1 MNKRKKGLCQL
12 LACVMVLVMLVS
24 LSPVNVQAA
33 SKVKINKTKTT
44 MYVGTPKTLKIT
56 GTTKKVTWKSSNKK
70 IATVSAKGKVTPK
83 KAGTVVITAKVSGKK
98 YKCKVTVKK
107 PCLSATKKTVKAG
120 STYKLVLHGSKVKKC
135 SSTNKSI
142 VTVKKNGKN
151 AVTVKAVKTGNVK
164 IKVQGTNGKSYV
176 CNIKATCSHKWK
188 EVKKWHKP
196 VTHKETK
203 KVLVKDAW
211 DEDVTTKEMHWF
223 CGGCGMDFTAAG
235 YTQDGDYITIHTSSC
250 QGGCSY
256 YFYPVS
262 VTKTVHHDATYKDQ
276 EVTVTDKEG
285 YWEVT
290 GYKCSLCGV
299 TKKAH
304 QHNWVAVEHE
314 AKVKPAWTETIH
326 TTETHVVC
334 KKCGYDFTA
343 AGYGDEYEFIAA
355 HCIDVCD
362 GSNYG
367 TKRVD
372 VTKTIDHP
380 EEIIEAAYT
389 SYKCP
394 TCGATKR

>member
-120 STYKLVLHGSKVKKC
+120 STYKLVLHGTNVKKC

-142 VTVKKNGKN
+142 ATVKKNGKN

-176 CNIKATCSHKWK
+176 CNVKIKCAKHTWK
-188 EVKKWHKP
+188 ECTKEHP
-196 VTHKETK
+196 AVTHKETK
-203 KVLVKDAW
+203 SVKIKDAW
-211 DEDVTTKEMHWF
+211 DEEKTTEVKHWF
-223 CGGCGMDFTAAG
+223 CGGCNMDFTAAG
-235 YTQDGDYITIHTSSC
+235 YSMDNITIHTNNC
-250 QGGCSY
+250 HGGSSY
-256 YFYPVS
+256 YFLYVPVIE
-262 VTKTVHHDATYKDQ
+262 TVHHDAVYEDRTI
-276 EVTVTDKEG
+276 TVTDKE
-285 YWEVT
+285 
-290 GYKCSLCGV
+290 
-299 TKKAH
+299 
-304 QHNWVAVEHE
+304 
-314 AKVKPAWTETIH
+314 AWTEQWKECT
-326 TTETHVVC
+326 
-334 KKCGYDFTA
+334 
-343 AGYGDEYEFIAA
+343 
-355 HCIDVCD
+355 
-362 GSNYG
+362 
-367 TKRVD
+367 
-372 VTKTIDHP
+372 
-380 EEIIEAAYT
+380 
-389 SYKCP
+389 
-394 TCGATKR
+394 TCGAIEK

>member
-12 LACVMVLVMLVS
+12 LACVMVIVMLVS

-44 MYVGTPKTLKIT
+44 MYVGTPKILKIT

-120 STYKLVLHGSKVKKC
+120 STYKLVLHGTNVKKC

-142 VTVKKNGKN
+142 ATVKKNGKN

-176 CNIKATCSHKWK
+176 CNVKITCSHKWK

-211 DEDVTTKEMHWF
+211 DEEKTTEVKHWF
-223 CGGCGMDFTAAG
+223 CGGCYMDLTAAG
-235 YTQDGDYITIHTSSC
+235 YISVEEIGTHTGKC
-250 QGGCSY
+250 KGGSSY
-256 YFYPVS
+256 YFLYVPV
-262 VTKTVHHDATYKDQ
+262 TETVHHDAVYEDQ
-276 EVTVTDKEG
+276 TITVTDKE
-285 YWEVT
+285 
-290 GYKCSLCGV
+290 
-299 TKKAH
+299 
-304 QHNWVAVEHE
+304 
-314 AKVKPAWTETIH
+314 AWTEHWKECT
-326 TTETHVVC
+326 
-334 KKCGYDFTA
+334 
-343 AGYGDEYEFIAA
+343 
-355 HCIDVCD
+355 
-362 GSNYG
+362 
-367 TKRVD
+367 
-372 VTKTIDHP
+372 
-380 EEIIEAAYT
+380 
-389 SYKCP
+389 
-394 TCGATKR
+394 TCGAIQKNK

>member
-120 STYKLVLHGSKVKKC
+120 STYKLVLHGTNVKKC

-142 VTVKKNGKN
+142 ATVKKKGKN

-176 CNIKATCSHKWK
+176 CNVKIKCAKHTWK
-188 EVKKWHKP
+188 DVTKHHDAI
-196 VTHKETK
+196 THKETK
-203 KVLVKDAW
+203 RVKIKDAW
-211 DEDVTTKEMHWF
+211 DEEVTDTEYHLF

-235 YTQDGDYITIHTSSC
+235 YSSSDDYITLHTNSC
-250 QGGCSY
+250 KGGSSY
-256 YFYPVS
+256 YGYPVPE
-262 VTKTVHHDATYKDQ
+262 TKTVHHDAVYEDRTI
-276 EVTVTDKEG
+276 TVTDKE
-285 YWEVT
+285 
-290 GYKCSLCGV
+290 
-299 TKKAH
+299 
-304 QHNWVAVEHE
+304 
-314 AKVKPAWTETIH
+314 AW
-326 TTETHVVC
+326 
-334 KKCGYDFTA
+334 
-343 AGYGDEYEFIAA
+343 DEYL
-355 HCIDVCD
+355 
-362 GSNYG
+362 
-367 TKRVD
+367 
-372 VTKTIDHP
+372 
-380 EEIIEAAYT
+380 YT
-389 SYKCP
+389 ECT
-394 TCGATKR
+394 TCGARK

>member
-1 MNKRKKGLCQL
+1 MNQKRKGLYQL
-12 LACVMVLVMLVS
+12 LACLMVLVMLIS

-120 STYKLVLHGSKVKKC
+120 STYKLVLHGTKVKKC

-142 VTVKKNGKN
+142 ATVKKSGKN

-164 IKVQGTNGKSYV
+164 IRVRGTNGKLYI
-176 CNIKATCSHKWK
+176 CNVKITCSHKWK

-211 DEDVTTKEMHWF
+211 DEDVTTTEYHDFCDGCEMDLTISY
-223 CGGCGMDFTAAG
+223 GDPDSEDFSK
-235 YTQDGDYITIHTSSC
+235 HVLEC
-250 QGGCSY
+250 QGGTSY
-256 YFYPVS
+256 YSYPVS

-304 QHNWVAVEHE
+304 QHNWIAVKHE
-314 AKVKPAWTETIH
+314 AEVKPAWREEIH

-334 KKCGYDFTA
+334 NGCGEDFYLTGHAGDYD
-343 AGYGDEYEFIAA
+343 YYNYHVDS
-355 HCIDVCD
+355 VCH
-362 GSNYG
+362 SSYSS
-367 TKRVD
+367 KIVD
-372 VTKTIDHP
+372 VVSYVDHP
-380 EEIIEAAYT
+380 EETIKAAYT
-389 SYKCP
+389 SYKCS
-394 TCGATKR
+394 TCGATK

>member
-12 LACVMVLVMLVS
+12 LACVMVIVMLVS

-33 SKVKINKTKTT
+33 SKVKINKTQTT
-44 MYVGTPKTLKIT
+44 MYVGTPKALKVT

-120 STYKLVLHGSKVKKC
+120 STYKLVLHGTNVKKC

-142 VTVKKNGKN
+142 ATVKKNGKN
-151 AVTVKAVKTGNVK
+151 AVTVKAVKLGNVK

-176 CNIKATCSHKWK
+176 CNIKVTCSHKWK

-211 DEDVTTKEMHWF
+211 DEEVTTTEGHSF
-223 CGGCGMDFTAAG
+223 CSGCDMDLTAAG
-235 YTQDGDYITIHTSSC
+235 YSMDDIIIHTRSC
-250 QGGCSY
+250 HGGCSY
-256 YFYPVS
+256 YCDDVP

-290 GYKCSLCGV
+290 GYKCSLCGA
-299 TKKAH
+299 TKKEH
-304 QHNWVAVEHE
+304 QHNWVEIKHE
-314 AKVKPAWTETIH
+314 AEVKPAWREEVH

-334 KKCGYDFTA
+334 KGCGEDFYLTGHAGDYDYYNYHVDSVCHSS
-343 AGYGDEYEFIAA
+343 YG
-355 HCIDVCD
+355 
-362 GSNYG
+362 SK
-367 TKRVD
+367 TVD
-372 VTKTIDHP
+372 VVSYVDHP
-380 EEIIEAAYT
+380 EEVIKAAYT
-389 SYKCP
+389 SYKCS
-394 TCGATKR
+394 TCGATKGDK